1 MAGQRLRVFISY
13 SRQDMARADR
23 LEIELNRLGFDAWID
38 RSKLQGGQIWEIE
51 LQTAI
56 QECHAFILMVSSA
69 SNGSHYV
76 RSEWQYAINLK
87 KTIIPLMF
95 EDIQISFLL
104 SPFQYIDFIKN
115 SFEES
120 LNRLITALELI
131 QPVPI
136 LHEVA
141 PLVIIPEVP
150 ANEKLFTPIP
160 APIKPEPS
168 ENDLF
173 VAGAE
178 AKSQSDLDRAARY
191 WTKLYEINPKFGN
204 GDLARQLKKLNE
216 DLLPIRVKRFTELA
230 DEACQLG
237 DWGREITSWDEVLR
251 YQPNN
256 REAAKRRKLAVL
268 HNENSW
274 YYENAK
280 NCVLANRPEA
290 AIEQL
295 KMLYEKAPYYGD
307 PEKIARSLNMG
318 IRQDYYT
325 SKATED
331 ERKQRE
337 TETQSS
343 YRQII
348 REQRELQAQR
358 DRDARERLRR
368 EKVALAN
375 LNQGMITE
383 LEIKKG
389 RIEQEI
395 TVLRNKANRVVGSLT
410 SLGKVIAGYVVIGLA
425 LLIAAS
431 QIQINTESNA
441 TPSNFLSSLAAG
453 VAINCIVPF
462 FAYSWLER
470 RRINKR
476 QIALQEIR
484 LKEEEIKKIESQI
497 SQHRREGGIR
507 EPIDPKVYT
516 ELGVGLGKLAANEN
530 VRNAVVGF
538 IKNVL
543 VKR

>member
-13 SRQDMARADR
+13 SRQDMEQADR

-38 RSKLQGGQIWEIE
+38 RSKLQGGQVWEIE

-56 QECHAFILMVSSA
+56 QECHAFILIVSSA
-69 SNGSHYV
+69 SNTSHYV

-95 EDIQISFLL
+95 EDIQISLLL

-120 LNRLITALELI
+120 LNRLIAALELI
-131 QPVPI
+131 QPVPV
-136 LHEVA
+136 LSEMA

-150 ANEKLFTPIP
+150 ANEELFTPIP
-160 APIKPEPS
+160 APVKPKPS

-178 AKSQSDLDRAARY
+178 AKNQADLDRAARY

-204 GDLARQLKKLNE
+204 GDLSRQLMKLNE
-216 DLLPIRVKRFTELA
+216 ELLPIRVKRFTELA
-230 DEACQLG
+230 NEACQLG
-237 DWGREITSWDEVLR
+237 DWGREIKSWDEVLR
-251 YQPNN
+251 YQPRN

-307 PEKIARSLNMG
+307 PENIARSLNMG
-318 IRQDYYT
+318 VHQDYYT
-325 SKATED
+325 SKVTED

-343 YRQII
+343 YRRII
-348 REQRELQAQR
+348 REQRELQAQK
-358 DRDARERLRR
+358 DRDGRERLRR
-368 EKVALAN
+368 EKIALAN
-375 LNQGMITE
+375 RNQGMITQ
-383 LEIKKG
+383 LEIEKG

-395 TVLRNKANRVVGSLT
+395 AVLRKEANRVVGSLR
-410 SLGKVIAGYVVIGLA
+410 SLGKVVAGYLVVGVA

-431 QIQINTESNA
+431 QIQIDTDSNA
-441 TPSNFLSSLAAG
+441 TPPNFLSSLAAG
-453 VAINCIVPF
+453 IAINCIVPF
-462 FAYSWLER
+462 LSYSWLER

-476 QIALQEIR
+476 QITLQEIR

-516 ELGVGLGKLAANEN
+516 ELGVGLGKLAADEK